1 MSGNL
6 GTTNLLLGIMAAVSV
21 FEACLIVGAGIAA
34 FVLYRRVRELLI
46 GLEARH
52 VAPTMGRVNAIL
64 DDVKHVSEQARYVSA
79 QVREETERVDHA
91 IRTTMDRVDHTAERV
106 RSNFRSKASW
116 VVGAIRGFW
125 VVVEGVLRS
134 DSRQEPPAGAAGRV
148 M

>member
-6 GTTNLLLGIMAAVSV
+6 GTTNLFLGIVAAASV
-21 FEACLIVGAGIAA
+21 LEALVMVGVGIAA
-34 FVLYRRVRELLI
+34 FIIYRRLTDLVT

-52 VAPTMGRVNAIL
+52 VAPAMRRVNAIL
-64 DDVKHVSEQARYVSA
+64 DDVSRVSA

-91 IRTTMDRVDHTAERV
+91 IRTTMDRVDDTAERV
-106 RSNFRSKASW
+106 RSNLRAKTSW
-116 VVGAIRGFW
+116 VVGAIRGLR
-125 VVVEGVLRS
+125 VAIEGVLRS

>member
-6 GTTNLLLGIMAAVSV
+6 GTTNLLLAVMAAASV
-21 FEACLIVGAGIAA
+21 IEAILMVGVAIAA
-34 FVLYRRVRELLI
+34 FVTYRRITDLAT

-52 VAPTMGRVNAIL
+52 VAPAMRRVNAIL
-64 DDVKHVSEQARYVSA
+64 DDVQRVSA

-91 IRTTMDRVDHTAERV
+91 IRNTIDRVDDTAERV
-106 RSNFRSKASW
+106 RSNLRAKTSW
-116 VVGAIRGFW
+116 VVGAIRGLR
-125 VVVEGVLRS
+125 VAIEGVLRS

>member
-6 GTTNLLLGIMAAVSV
+6 GTTNLFLGIMAAASVLEALVMVS
-21 FEACLIVGAGIAA
+21 AGIAA
-34 FVLYRRVRELLI
+34 LIIYRRVTDLVT

-52 VAPTMGRVNAIL
+52 VAPTMRRVNTIL
-64 DDVKHVSEQARYVSA
+64 DDVQRVSA

-91 IRTTMDRVDHTAERV
+91 IRSTMDRVDDTTERV
-106 RSNFRSKASW
+106 RSNLRAKTSW
-116 VVGAIRGFW
+116 VVGAIRGLR
-125 VVVEGVLRS
+125 VAIDGVLRS